1 MIGRWLFGTRGILW
15 DQPKMSAPVGAQ
27 EKSQEDVTERSRE
40 RDEKGIH
47 FACSEFFPKSK
58 GIPRKKGKSF
68 LLFFVLW

>member
-1 MIGRWLFGTRGILW
+1 
-15 DQPKMSAPVGAQ
+15 MSAPVGAQ